1 MGNAIICSIMT
12 GSLKVGEIRRMIQL
26 NVSQLTISRADGAF
40 PALEKIPAMQRRR
53 LSRLAKL
60 ALNSA
65 MQTLDTYKVDYI
77 VWVSQYG
84 DETKT
89 LNILEDVL
97 NDQTPSPTQFST
109 SVHNAISGL
118 YSILYQDATPATSLA
133 GSWND
138 GLIEA
143 YAWLK
148 TMPEARQVLLVYYDD
163 ALPEIYIEHH
173 PFSAFAM
180 AAMISLAPANLILMP
195 KHTNATPAY
204 QQALAFNTFWT
215 NPEQTE
221 SEAWTKC

>member
-1 MGNAIICSIMT
+1 MMMQLHVSRLNMSLVDQELSAI
-12 GSLKVGEIRRMIQL
+12 EH
-26 NVSQLTISRADGAF
+26 
-40 PALEKIPAMQRRR
+40 IPAMQRRR

-65 MQTLDTYKVDYI
+65 MQTLDTHKVDYI

-84 DETKT
+84 DEAKT

-97 NDQTPSPTQFST
+97 SEQTPSPTQFST

-118 YSILYQDATPATSLA
+118 YSILCQDATPATSLA

-148 TMPEARQVLLVYYDD
+148 TRPEARQVLLVYYDE
-163 ALPEIYIEHH
+163 ALPDIYIEHQ
-173 PFSAFAM
+173 PFAAFAM
-180 AAMISLAPANLILMP
+180 ATMISLAPANLMLMP
-195 KHTNATPAY
+195 KHTDATPAY
-204 QQALAFNTFWT
+204 QQALAFNTFWN

-221 SEAWTKC
+221 SEVWMKC

>member
-1 MGNAIICSIMT
+1 MMMQLHVSRLNLSSIDQELSAI
-12 GSLKVGEIRRMIQL
+12 QH
-26 NVSQLTISRADGAF
+26 
-40 PALEKIPAMQRRR
+40 IPAIQRRR

-60 ALNSA
+60 AMNSA
-65 MQTLDTYKVDYI
+65 IQTLNTHKVDYI

-84 DETKT
+84 DESKT

-97 NDQTPSPTQFST
+97 SEQTPSPTQFST

-118 YSILYQDATPATSLA
+118 YSILCRDATPATSLA
-133 GSWND
+133 GAWND

-148 TMPEARQVLLVYYDD
+148 TRPEARQVLLVYYDE
-163 ALPEIYIEHH
+163 ALPDIYIEHQ
-173 PFSAFAM
+173 PFAAFAM
-180 AAMISLAPANLILMP
+180 AAMISLAPANLILMS

>member
-1 MGNAIICSIMT
+1 
-12 GSLKVGEIRRMIQL
+12 MIQM
-26 NVSQLTISRADGAF
+26 NVSRLCVSRADEVL
-40 PALEKIPAMQRRR
+40 PALAQIPAMQRRR
-53 LSRLAKL
+53 LSPVAKL

-65 MQTLDTYKVDYI
+65 MQTLDTHNVDYI

-84 DETKT
+84 DEAKT
-89 LNILEDVL
+89 LNILADVL
-97 NDQTPSPTQFST
+97 SEQTPSPTQFST

-118 YSILYQDATPATSLA
+118 YSILCQDAAPAISLA

-148 TMPEARQVLLVYYDD
+148 TMPEAGQVLLVYYDE
-163 ALPEIYIEHH
+163 ALPDIYIEHQS
-173 PFSAFAM
+173 FAAFAM
-180 AAMISLAPANLILMP
+180 AAMISLTPANLMLTP
-195 KHTNATPAY
+195 KHTDSTPAY
-204 QQALAFNTFWT
+204 QQALAFNAFWN

>member
-1 MGNAIICSIMT
+1 MMMQLHVSRLNMSLVDQELSAI
-12 GSLKVGEIRRMIQL
+12 EH
-26 NVSQLTISRADGAF
+26 
-40 PALEKIPAMQRRR
+40 IPAMQRRR

-65 MQTLDTYKVDYI
+65 MQTLATRKVDYI

-84 DETKT
+84 DEAKT

-97 NDQTPSPTQFST
+97 REQTPSPTQFST

-118 YSILYQDATPATSLA
+118 YSILCQDATPATSLA

-148 TMPEARQVLLVYYDD
+148 IRPEARQVLLVYYDE
-163 ALPEIYIEHH
+163 ALPDIYIEHQ
-173 PFSAFAM
+173 PFAAFAM
-180 AAMISLAPANLILMP
+180 ATMISLAPANLMLTP
-195 KHTNATPAY
+195 KHTDATPAY
-204 QQALAFNTFWT
+204 QQALAFNTFWN

>member
-1 MGNAIICSIMT
+1 MMMQLHVSRLNMSLVDQELSAI
-12 GSLKVGEIRRMIQL
+12 EH
-26 NVSQLTISRADGAF
+26 
-40 PALEKIPAMQRRR
+40 IPAMQRRR

-65 MQTLDTYKVDYI
+65 MQTLDTHDVDYI

-84 DETKT
+84 DEAKT

-97 NDQTPSPTQFST
+97 REQTPSPTQFST

-118 YSILYQDATPATSLA
+118 YSILCRDATPATSLA

-148 TMPEARQVLLVYYDD
+148 TMPEAGQVLLVYYDE
-163 ALPEIYIEHH
+163 ALPDIYIEHQ
-173 PFSAFAM
+173 PFAAFAM
-180 AAMISLAPANLILMP
+180 AAMISLAPANLMLTP
-195 KHTNATPAY
+195 KHTDATPAY
-204 QQALAFNTFWT
+204 QQALAFNTFWN

>member
-1 MGNAIICSIMT
+1 MMMQLHVSRLNMSLVDQELSAI
-12 GSLKVGEIRRMIQL
+12 EH
-26 NVSQLTISRADGAF
+26 
-40 PALEKIPAMQRRR
+40 IPAMQRRR

-60 ALNSA
+60 AMNSA
-65 MQTLDTYKVDYI
+65 MQTLATQHADYI

-84 DETKT
+84 DEAKT
-89 LNILEDVL
+89 LNILADVL
-97 NDQTPSPTQFST
+97 REQTPSPTQFST

-118 YSILYQDATPATSLA
+118 YSILCQDATPATSLA

-148 TMPEARQVLLVYYDD
+148 TRPEACQVLLVYYDE
-163 ALPEIYIEHH
+163 ALPEMYIEHQ

-180 AAMISLAPANLILMP
+180 AAMISLAPANLMLTP
-195 KHTNATPAY
+195 KHTDATPAY
-204 QQALAFNTFWT
+204 QQALAFNTFWN

>member
-1 MGNAIICSIMT
+1 MMMQLHVSRLNMSLVDQELSAI
-12 GSLKVGEIRRMIQL
+12 EH
-26 NVSQLTISRADGAF
+26 
-40 PALEKIPAMQRRR
+40 IPAMQRRR

-65 MQTLDTYKVDYI
+65 MQTLATQHADYI

-84 DETKT
+84 DEAKT
-89 LNILEDVL
+89 LNILADVL
-97 NDQTPSPTQFST
+97 REQTPSPTQFST

-118 YSILYQDATPATSLA
+118 YSILCQDATPATSLA

-148 TMPEARQVLLVYYDD
+148 TRPEARQVLLVYYDE
-163 ALPEIYIEHH
+163 ALPDIYAEHQ
-173 PFSAFAM
+173 PFAAFAM
-180 AAMISLAPANLILMP
+180 AAMISLAPANLMLTP
-195 KHTNATPAY
+195 KHTDATPAY
-204 QQALAFNTFWT
+204 QQALAFNTFWN

>member
-1 MGNAIICSIMT
+1 MMMQLHVSRLNMSLVDQELSAI
-12 GSLKVGEIRRMIQL
+12 EH
-26 NVSQLTISRADGAF
+26 
-40 PALEKIPAMQRRR
+40 IPAMQRRR

-60 ALNSA
+60 AMNSA
-65 MQTLDTYKVDYI
+65 MQTLATQHADYI

-84 DETKT
+84 DEAKT

-97 NDQTPSPTQFST
+97 SEQTPSPTQFST

-118 YSILYQDATPATSLA
+118 YSILCQDATPATSLA

-148 TMPEARQVLLVYYDD
+148 TRPEARQVLLVYYDE
-163 ALPEIYIEHH
+163 ALPDIYAEHQ
-173 PFSAFAM
+173 PFAAFAM
-180 AAMISLAPANLILMP
+180 AAMISLAPANLMLTP
-195 KHTNATPAY
+195 KHTDATLAY
-204 QQALAFNTFWT
+204 QQALAFNTFWN

>member
-1 MGNAIICSIMT
+1 MMMQLHVSRLNMSLVDQELSAI
-12 GSLKVGEIRRMIQL
+12 ER
-26 NVSQLTISRADGAF
+26 
-40 PALEKIPAMQRRR
+40 IPAMQRRR

-65 MQTLDTYKVDYI
+65 MQTLATQHADYI

-84 DETKT
+84 DEAKT
-89 LNILEDVL
+89 LNILADVL
-97 NDQTPSPTQFST
+97 SEQTPSPTQFST

-118 YSILYQDATPATSLA
+118 YSILCQDATPATSLA

-148 TMPEARQVLLVYYDD
+148 TRPEACQVLLVYYDE
-163 ALPEIYIEHH
+163 ALPEMYIEHQ

-180 AAMISLAPANLILMP
+180 GAMISLAPANLILTP
-195 KHTNATPAY
+195 KHTDATPAY
-204 QQALAFNTFWT
+204 QQALAFNTFWN

>member
-1 MGNAIICSIMT
+1 MMQLHVSRLNMSLVDQELSAI
-12 GSLKVGEIRRMIQL
+12 ER
-26 NVSQLTISRADGAF
+26 
-40 PALEKIPAMQRRR
+40 IPAMQRRR

-65 MQTLDTYKVDYI
+65 MQTLATQHADYI

-84 DETKT
+84 DEAKT
-89 LNILEDVL
+89 LNILADVL
-97 NDQTPSPTQFST
+97 SEQTPSPTQFST

-118 YSILYQDATPATSLA
+118 YSILCQDATPATSLA

-148 TMPEARQVLLVYYDD
+148 TRPEARQVLLVYYDE
-163 ALPEIYIEHH
+163 ALPDIYAEHQ
-173 PFSAFAM
+173 PFAAFAM
-180 AAMISLAPANLILMP
+180 AAMISLAPANLMLTP
-195 KHTNATPAY
+195 KHTDATPAY

>member
-1 MGNAIICSIMT
+1 MMMQLHVSRLNMSLVDQELSAI
-12 GSLKVGEIRRMIQL
+12 EH
-26 NVSQLTISRADGAF
+26 
-40 PALEKIPAMQRRR
+40 IPAMQRRR

-65 MQTLDTYKVDYI
+65 MQTLATRKVDYI

-84 DETKT
+84 DEAKT

-97 NDQTPSPTQFST
+97 SEQTPSPTQFST

-118 YSILYQDATPATSLA
+118 YSILCQDATPATSLA

-148 TMPEARQVLLVYYDD
+148 TMPEARQVLLVYYDE
-163 ALPEIYIEHH
+163 ALPDIYIEHQ
-173 PFSAFAM
+173 PFAAFAM
-180 AAMISLAPANLILMP
+180 AAMISLAPANLMLTP
-195 KHTNATPAY
+195 KHTDATPAY
-204 QQALAFNTFWT
+204 QQALAFNAFWA

>member
-1 MGNAIICSIMT
+1 MMMQLHVSRLNMSLVDQELSAI
-12 GSLKVGEIRRMIQL
+12 EH
-26 NVSQLTISRADGAF
+26 
-40 PALEKIPAMQRRR
+40 IPAMQRRR

-65 MQTLDTYKVDYI
+65 MQTLDTHDVDYI

-84 DETKT
+84 DEAKT

-97 NDQTPSPTQFST
+97 SEQTPSPTQFST

-118 YSILYQDATPATSLA
+118 YSILCRDATPATSLA

-148 TMPEARQVLLVYYDD
+148 TMPEAGQVLLVYYDE
-163 ALPEIYIEHH
+163 ALPDIYIEHQ
-173 PFSAFAM
+173 PFAAFAM
-180 AAMISLAPANLILMP
+180 AAMISLAPANLMLTPMQMDS
-195 KHTNATPAY
+195 TPAY
-204 QQALAFNTFWT
+204 QQALVKNTFWT

>member
-1 MGNAIICSIMT
+1 MMMQLHVSRLNMSLVDQELSAI
-12 GSLKVGEIRRMIQL
+12 EH
-26 NVSQLTISRADGAF
+26 
-40 PALEKIPAMQRRR
+40 IPAMQRRR

-65 MQTLDTYKVDYI
+65 MQTLDTHNVDYI

-84 DETKT
+84 DESKT

-97 NDQTPSPTQFST
+97 SEQTPSPTQFSI

-118 YSILYQDATPATSLA
+118 YSILCQDATPATSLA

-148 TMPEARQVLLVYYDD
+148 TRPEARQVLLVYYDE
-163 ALPEIYIEHH
+163 ALPDIYAEHQ
-173 PFSAFAM
+173 PFAAFAM
-180 AAMISLAPANLILMP
+180 AAMISLAPANLMLTP
-195 KHTNATPAY
+195 KHTDATPAY
-204 QQALAFNTFWT
+204 QQALAFNTFWN

>member
-1 MGNAIICSIMT
+1 MMMQLHVSRLNMSLVDQELSAI
-12 GSLKVGEIRRMIQL
+12 EH
-26 NVSQLTISRADGAF
+26 
-40 PALEKIPAMQRRR
+40 IPAMQRRR

-65 MQTLDTYKVDYI
+65 IQTLNTHKVDYI

-84 DETKT
+84 DEAKT
-89 LNILEDVL
+89 LNILADVL
-97 NDQTPSPTQFST
+97 SEQTPSPTQFST

-118 YSILYQDATPATSLA
+118 YSILCQDATPATSLA

-148 TMPEARQVLLVYYDD
+148 TRPEARQVLLVYYDE
-163 ALPEIYIEHH
+163 ALPDIYAEHQ
-173 PFSAFAM
+173 PFAAFAM
-180 AAMISLAPANLILMP
+180 AAMISLAPANLMLTP
-195 KHTNATPAY
+195 KHTDATPAY

>member
-1 MGNAIICSIMT
+1 MQLHVSRLNMSLVDQELSAI
-12 GSLKVGEIRRMIQL
+12 EH
-26 NVSQLTISRADGAF
+26 
-40 PALEKIPAMQRRR
+40 IPAMQRRR

-65 MQTLDTYKVDYI
+65 MQTLDTHDVDYI

-84 DETKT
+84 DEAKT

-97 NDQTPSPTQFST
+97 SEQTPSPTQFST

-118 YSILYQDATPATSLA
+118 YSILCRDATPATSLA

-148 TMPEARQVLLVYYDD
+148 TMPEAGQVLLVYYDE
-163 ALPEIYIEHH
+163 ALPDIYIEHQ
-173 PFSAFAM
+173 PFAAFAM
-180 AAMISLAPANLILMP
+180 AAMISLAPANLMLTP
-195 KHTNATPAY
+195 KHTDATPAY

-215 NPEQTE
+215 NPDQTE

>member
-1 MGNAIICSIMT
+1 MMMQLHVSRLNMSLVDQELSAI
-12 GSLKVGEIRRMIQL
+12 EH
-26 NVSQLTISRADGAF
+26 
-40 PALEKIPAMQRRR
+40 IPAMQRRR

-65 MQTLDTYKVDYI
+65 MQTLATRKVDYI

-84 DETKT
+84 DEAKT

-97 NDQTPSPTQFST
+97 SGQTPSPTQFST
-109 SVHNAISGL
+109 SVHNAVSGL
-118 YSILYQDATPATSLA
+118 YSILCQDATPATSLA

-148 TMPEARQVLLVYYDD
+148 TTPEARQVLLVYYDD
-163 ALPEIYIEHH
+163 ALPDIYIDHQ
-173 PFSAFAM
+173 PFAAFAM
-180 AAMISLAPANLILMP
+180 AAMISLAPANLMLTP
-195 KHTNATPAY
+195 KQADSAPAY
-204 QQALAFNTFWT
+204 QEALAFNAFWT

>member
-1 MGNAIICSIMT
+1 MMMQLHVSRLNMSLVDQELSAI
-12 GSLKVGEIRRMIQL
+12 EH
-26 NVSQLTISRADGAF
+26 
-40 PALEKIPAMQRRR
+40 IPAMQRRR

-65 MQTLDTYKVDYI
+65 MQTLDTHDVDYI

-84 DETKT
+84 DEAKT

-97 NDQTPSPTQFST
+97 REQTPSPTQFST

-118 YSILYQDATPATSLA
+118 YSILCRDATPATSLA

-148 TMPEARQVLLVYYDD
+148 TRPEARQVLLVYYDE
-163 ALPEIYIEHH
+163 ALPDIYIEHQ
-173 PFSAFAM
+173 PFAAFAM
-180 AAMISLAPANLILMP
+180 AAVISLAPANLMLAP
-195 KHTNATPAY
+195 KHADATPTY
-204 QQALAFNTFWT
+204 QQALAFNTFWN

>member
-1 MGNAIICSIMT
+1 MMMQLHVSRLNMSLVDQELSAI
-12 GSLKVGEIRRMIQL
+12 EH
-26 NVSQLTISRADGAF
+26 
-40 PALEKIPAMQRRR
+40 IPAMQRRR

-60 ALNSA
+60 AMNSA
-65 MQTLDTYKVDYI
+65 MQTLATQHADYI

-84 DETKT
+84 DEAKT

-97 NDQTPSPTQFST
+97 REQTPSPTQFST

-118 YSILYQDATPATSLA
+118 YSILCQDATPATSLA

-148 TMPEARQVLLVYYDD
+148 TRPEARQVLLVYYDE
-163 ALPEIYIEHH
+163 ALPDIYAEHQ
-173 PFSAFAM
+173 PFAAFAM
-180 AAMISLAPANLILMP
+180 AAMISLAPANLMLTP
-195 KHTNATPAY
+195 KHMDATLAY
-204 QQALAFNTFWT
+204 QQALAFNTFWN

>member
-1 MGNAIICSIMT
+1 MMMQLHVSRLNMSLVDQELSAI
-12 GSLKVGEIRRMIQL
+12 EH
-26 NVSQLTISRADGAF
+26 
-40 PALEKIPAMQRRR
+40 IPAMQRRR

-65 MQTLDTYKVDYI
+65 MQTLATQHADYI

-84 DETKT
+84 DEAKT
-89 LNILEDVL
+89 LNILADVL
-97 NDQTPSPTQFST
+97 SEQTPSPTQFST

-118 YSILYQDATPATSLA
+118 YSILCQDATPATSLA

-148 TMPEARQVLLVYYDD
+148 TRPEARQVLLVYYDE
-163 ALPEIYIEHH
+163 ALPDIYIEHQ
-173 PFSAFAM
+173 PFAAFAM
-180 AAMISLAPANLILMP
+180 AAMISLAPANLILTP

-204 QQALAFNTFWT
+204 QQALAFNTFW
-215 NPEQTE
+215 NNHNQTE
-221 SEAWTKC
+221 SKVWAKC

>member
-1 MGNAIICSIMT
+1 MMMQLHVSRLNMSLVDQELSAI
-12 GSLKVGEIRRMIQL
+12 EH
-26 NVSQLTISRADGAF
+26 
-40 PALEKIPAMQRRR
+40 IPAMQRRR

-65 MQTLDTYKVDYI
+65 MQTLDTHKVDYI

-84 DETKT
+84 DEAKT
-89 LNILEDVL
+89 LNILADVL
-97 NDQTPSPTQFST
+97 SEQTPSPTQFST

-118 YSILYQDATPATSLA
+118 YSILCQDATPATSLA

-148 TMPEARQVLLVYYDD
+148 TRPEARQVLLVYYDE
-163 ALPEIYIEHH
+163 ALPDIYIEHQ
-173 PFSAFAM
+173 PFAAFAM
-180 AAMISLAPANLILMP
+180 AAVISLAPANLMLAP
-195 KHTNATPAY
+195 KHADATPTY
-204 QQALAFNTFWT
+204 QQALAFNTFWN

>member
-1 MGNAIICSIMT
+1 MMMQLHVSRLNMSLVDQELSAI
-12 GSLKVGEIRRMIQL
+12 EY
-26 NVSQLTISRADGAF
+26 
-40 PALEKIPAMQRRR
+40 IPAMQRRR

-65 MQTLDTYKVDYI
+65 MQTLDTHKVDYI

-84 DETKT
+84 DEAKT
-89 LNILEDVL
+89 LNILADVL
-97 NDQTPSPTQFST
+97 REQTPSPTQFST

-118 YSILYQDATPATSLA
+118 YSILCQDATPATSLA

-148 TMPEARQVLLVYYDD
+148 TRPEARQVLLVYYDET
-163 ALPEIYIEHH
+163 LPDIYIEHQ
-173 PFSAFAM
+173 PFAAFAM
-180 AAMISLAPANLILMP
+180 AAVISLAPANLMLAP
-195 KHTNATPAY
+195 KHADATPTY
-204 QQALAFNTFWT
+204 QQALAFYTFWN

>member
-1 MGNAIICSIMT
+1 MMMQLHVSRLNMSLVDQELSAI
-12 GSLKVGEIRRMIQL
+12 EH
-26 NVSQLTISRADGAF
+26 
-40 PALEKIPAMQRRR
+40 IPAMQRRR

-60 ALNSA
+60 AMNSA
-65 MQTLDTYKVDYI
+65 MQTLATRKVDYI

-84 DETKT
+84 DEAKT
-89 LNILEDVL
+89 LNILADVL
-97 NDQTPSPTQFST
+97 REQTPSPTQFST

-118 YSILYQDATPATSLA
+118 YSILCQDATPATSLA

-148 TMPEARQVLLVYYDD
+148 TRPEARQVLLVYYDE
-163 ALPEIYIEHH
+163 ALPDIYIEHQ
-173 PFSAFAM
+173 PFAAFAM
-180 AAMISLAPANLILMP
+180 AAVISLAPANLMLAP
-195 KHTNATPAY
+195 KHADATPTY
-204 QQALAFNTFWT
+204 QQALAFNTFWN

>member
-1 MGNAIICSIMT
+1 MMQLHVSRLNMSLVDQELSAI
-12 GSLKVGEIRRMIQL
+12 EH
-26 NVSQLTISRADGAF
+26 
-40 PALEKIPAMQRRR
+40 IPAMQRRR

-65 MQTLDTYKVDYI
+65 MQTLATRKVDYI

-84 DETKT
+84 DEAKT

-97 NDQTPSPTQFST
+97 SEQTPSPTQFST

-118 YSILYQDATPATSLA
+118 YSILCQDATPATSLA

-148 TMPEARQVLLVYYDD
+148 TRPEARQVLLVYYDE
-163 ALPEIYIEHH
+163 ALPDIYAEHQ
-173 PFSAFAM
+173 PFAAFAM
-180 AAMISLAPANLILMP
+180 AAMISLAPANLMLTP
-195 KHTNATPAY
+195 KHTDATPAY

-215 NPEQTE
+215 NPNQTE

>member
-1 MGNAIICSIMT
+1 MMMQLHVSRLNLSSIDQELSAI
-12 GSLKVGEIRRMIQL
+12 EH
-26 NVSQLTISRADGAF
+26 
-40 PALEKIPAMQRRR
+40 IPAMQRRR

-65 MQTLDTYKVDYI
+65 IQALDACNVDYI

-84 DETKT
+84 DEAKT

-97 NDQTPSPTQFST
+97 RKQTPSPTQFST

-118 YSILYQDATPATSLA
+118 YSILCQDATPATSLA

-148 TMPEARQVLLVYYDD
+148 TQPEARQVLLVYYDD
-163 ALPEIYIEHH
+163 ALPEIYIEHQ
-173 PFSAFAM
+173 PFAAFAM
-180 AAMISLAPANLILMP
+180 GAVIALAPANLILESD
-195 KHTNATPAY
+195 HHIAQDPAY
-204 QQALAFNTFWT
+204 KQALAFNAFW
-215 NPEQTE
+215 NNNNETE

>member
-1 MGNAIICSIMT
+1 MMMQLHVSRLNMSLVDQELSAI
-12 GSLKVGEIRRMIQL
+12 ER
-26 NVSQLTISRADGAF
+26 
-40 PALEKIPAMQRRR
+40 IPAMQRRR

-60 ALNSA
+60 AMNSA
-65 MQTLDTYKVDYI
+65 MQTLATQHADYI

-84 DETKT
+84 DEAKT
-89 LNILEDVL
+89 LNILADVL
-97 NDQTPSPTQFST
+97 SEQTPSPTQFST

-118 YSILYQDATPATSLA
+118 YSILCQDATPATSLA

-148 TMPEARQVLLVYYDD
+148 TRPEACQVLLVYYDE
-163 ALPEIYIEHH
+163 ALPDIYIEHQ
-173 PFSAFAM
+173 PFAAFAM
-180 AAMISLAPANLILMP
+180 AAMISLAPANLMLTP
-195 KHTNATPAY
+195 KHTDATPAY

>member
-1 MGNAIICSIMT
+1 MMMQLHVSRLNMSLVDQELSAI
-12 GSLKVGEIRRMIQL
+12 EH
-26 NVSQLTISRADGAF
+26 
-40 PALEKIPAMQRRR
+40 IPAMQRRR

-60 ALNSA
+60 ALNSV
-65 MQTLDTYKVDYI
+65 MQTLNTHKVDYI

-84 DETKT
+84 DEAKT

-97 NDQTPSPTQFST
+97 SEQTPSPTQFST

-118 YSILYQDATPATSLA
+118 YSILCQDATPATSLA

-148 TMPEARQVLLVYYDD
+148 TMPEARQVLLVYYDE
-163 ALPEIYIEHH
+163 ALPDIYIEHQ
-173 PFSAFAM
+173 PFAAFAM
-180 AAMISLAPANLILMP
+180 AAMISLAPANLMLTP
-195 KHTNATPAY
+195 KHTDATPAY
-204 QQALAFNTFWT
+204 QQALAFNAFWA

-221 SEAWTKC
+221 SEAWTNC

>member
-1 MGNAIICSIMT
+1 MMQLHVSRLNMSLVDQELSAI
-12 GSLKVGEIRRMIQL
+12 EY
-26 NVSQLTISRADGAF
+26 
-40 PALEKIPAMQRRR
+40 IPAMQRRR

-65 MQTLDTYKVDYI
+65 MQTLDTHKVDYI

-84 DETKT
+84 DEAKT
-89 LNILEDVL
+89 LNILADVL
-97 NDQTPSPTQFST
+97 REQTPSPTQFST

-118 YSILYQDATPATSLA
+118 YSILCQDATPATSLA

-148 TMPEARQVLLVYYDD
+148 TRPEARQVLLVYYDE
-163 ALPEIYIEHH
+163 ALPDIYIEHQ
-173 PFSAFAM
+173 PFAAFAM
-180 AAMISLAPANLILMP
+180 GAVISLAPANLMLAP
-195 KHTNATPAY
+195 KHADATPTY
-204 QQALAFNTFWT
+204 QQALAFYTFWN

>member
-1 MGNAIICSIMT
+1 MV
-12 GSLKVGEIRRMIQL
+12 LL
-26 NVSQLTISRADGAF
+26 NVSQLTISQADGVF
-40 PALEKIPAMQRRR
+40 PALEYIPAMQRRR

-65 MQTLDTYKVDYI
+65 IQTLDTHNADYI

-84 DETKT
+84 DEAKT

-97 NDQTPSPTQFST
+97 SGQTPSPTQFST

-118 YSILYQDATPATSLA
+118 YSILCQDATPATSLA

-148 TMPEARQVLLVYYDD
+148 TRPEARQVLLVYYDE
-163 ALPEIYIEHH
+163 ALPDIYIEHQ
-173 PFSAFAM
+173 PFAAFAM

-195 KHTNATPAY
+195 KQADSALAY
-204 QQALAFNTFWT
+204 QEALAFNAFWT

>member
-1 MGNAIICSIMT
+1 MMMQLHVSRLNMSLVDQELSAI
-12 GSLKVGEIRRMIQL
+12 EH
-26 NVSQLTISRADGAF
+26 
-40 PALEKIPAMQRRR
+40 IPAMQRRR

-60 ALNSA
+60 AMNSA
-65 MQTLDTYKVDYI
+65 MQTLATQHADYI

-84 DETKT
+84 DEAKT
-89 LNILEDVL
+89 LNILADVL
-97 NDQTPSPTQFST
+97 REQTPSPTQFST

-118 YSILYQDATPATSLA
+118 YSILCQDATPATSLA

-148 TMPEARQVLLVYYDD
+148 TRPEARQVLLVYYDE
-163 ALPEIYIEHH
+163 ALPDIYAEHQ
-173 PFSAFAM
+173 PFAAFAM
-180 AAMISLAPANLILMP
+180 AAMISLAPANLMLTP
-195 KHTNATPAY
+195 KHTDATPAY

>member
-1 MGNAIICSIMT
+1 MMMQLHVSRLNMSLVDQELSAI
-12 GSLKVGEIRRMIQL
+12 EH
-26 NVSQLTISRADGAF
+26 
-40 PALEKIPAMQRRR
+40 IPAMQRRR

-65 MQTLDTYKVDYI
+65 MQTLATQHADYI

-84 DETKT
+84 DEAKT
-89 LNILEDVL
+89 LNILADVL
-97 NDQTPSPTQFST
+97 REQTPSPTQFST

-118 YSILYQDATPATSLA
+118 YSILCQDATPATSLA

-148 TMPEARQVLLVYYDD
+148 TRLEACQVLLVYYDE
-163 ALPEIYIEHH
+163 ALPDIYAEHQ
-173 PFSAFAM
+173 PFAAFAM
-180 AAMISLAPANLILMP
+180 AAMISLAPANLMLTP
-195 KHTNATPAY
+195 KHTDATPAY
-204 QQALAFNTFWT
+204 QQALAFNTFWN

>member
-1 MGNAIICSIMT
+1 MMMQLHVSRLNMSLVDQELSAI
-12 GSLKVGEIRRMIQL
+12 EH
-26 NVSQLTISRADGAF
+26 
-40 PALEKIPAMQRRR
+40 IPAMQRRR

-65 MQTLDTYKVDYI
+65 MQTLDTHDVDYI

-84 DETKT
+84 DEAKT

-97 NDQTPSPTQFST
+97 SEQTPSPTQFST

-118 YSILYQDATPATSLA
+118 YSILCRDATPATSLA

-148 TMPEARQVLLVYYDD
+148 TRPEARQVLLVYYDE
-163 ALPEIYIEHH
+163 ALPDIYIEHQ

-180 AAMISLAPANLILMP
+180 AAMISLAPANLMLTP
-195 KHTNATPAY
+195 KHTDATPAY
-204 QQALAFNTFWT
+204 QQALAFNTFWN

>member
-1 MGNAIICSIMT
+1 MMQLHVSRLNMSLVDQELSAI
-12 GSLKVGEIRRMIQL
+12 ER
-26 NVSQLTISRADGAF
+26 
-40 PALEKIPAMQRRR
+40 IPAMQRRR

-65 MQTLDTYKVDYI
+65 MQTLATQHADYI

-84 DETKT
+84 DEAKT
-89 LNILEDVL
+89 LNILADVL
-97 NDQTPSPTQFST
+97 SEQTPSPTQFST

-118 YSILYQDATPATSLA
+118 YSILCQDATPATSLA

-148 TMPEARQVLLVYYDD
+148 TRPEARQVLLVYYDE
-163 ALPEIYIEHH
+163 ALPDIYIEHQ
-173 PFSAFAM
+173 PFAAFAM
-180 AAMISLAPANLILMP
+180 AAMISLAPANLMLTP
-195 KHTNATPAY
+195 KHTDATPAY

-215 NPEQTE
+215 NAEQTE

>member
-1 MGNAIICSIMT
+1 MMMQLHVSRLNMSLVDQELSAI
-12 GSLKVGEIRRMIQL
+12 ER
-26 NVSQLTISRADGAF
+26 
-40 PALEKIPAMQRRR
+40 IPAMQRRR

-65 MQTLDTYKVDYI
+65 MQTLATQHADYI

-84 DETKT
+84 DEAKT

-97 NDQTPSPTQFST
+97 SEQTPSPTQFST

-118 YSILYQDATPATSLA
+118 YSILCQDATPATSLA

-148 TMPEARQVLLVYYDD
+148 TRPEARQVLLVYYDE
-163 ALPEIYIEHH
+163 ALPDIYAEHQ
-173 PFSAFAM
+173 PFAAFAM
-180 AAMISLAPANLILMP
+180 AAMISLAPANLMLTP
-195 KHTNATPAY
+195 KHTDATPAY

>member
-1 MGNAIICSIMT
+1 MMMQLHVSRLNMSLVDQELSAI
-12 GSLKVGEIRRMIQL
+12 ER
-26 NVSQLTISRADGAF
+26 
-40 PALEKIPAMQRRR
+40 IPAMQRRR

-65 MQTLDTYKVDYI
+65 MQTLATQHADYI

-84 DETKT
+84 DEAKT
-89 LNILEDVL
+89 LNILADVL
-97 NDQTPSPTQFST
+97 SEQTPSPTQFST

-118 YSILYQDATPATSLA
+118 YSILCQDATPATSLA

-148 TMPEARQVLLVYYDD
+148 TRPEARQVLLVYYDE
-163 ALPEIYIEHH
+163 ALPDIYAEHQ
-173 PFSAFAM
+173 PFAAFAM
-180 AAMISLAPANLILMP
+180 AAMISLAPANLMLTP
-195 KHTNATPAY
+195 KHTDATPAY

-215 NPEQTE
+215 NPDQTE

>member
-1 MGNAIICSIMT
+1 MMMQLHVSRLNMSLVDQELSAI
-12 GSLKVGEIRRMIQL
+12 ER
-26 NVSQLTISRADGAF
+26 
-40 PALEKIPAMQRRR
+40 IPAMQRRR
-53 LSRLAKL
+53 LSHLTKL

-65 MQTLDTYKVDYI
+65 MQTLATQHADYI

-84 DETKT
+84 DEAKT
-89 LNILEDVL
+89 LNILADVL
-97 NDQTPSPTQFST
+97 SEQTPSPTQFST

-118 YSILYQDATPATSLA
+118 YSILCQDATPATSLA

-148 TMPEARQVLLVYYDD
+148 TRPEARQVLLVYYDE
-163 ALPEIYIEHH
+163 ALPDIYAEHQ
-173 PFSAFAM
+173 PFAAFAM
-180 AAMISLAPANLILMP
+180 AAMISLAPANLMLTP
-195 KHTNATPAY
+195 KHTDATPAY
-204 QQALAFNTFWT
+204 QQALAFNTFWN